1 MNKIVLCDI
10 DGTVANNDHR
20 QHLLKSYKDW
30 DKFFS
35 QLSEDSPIFPIIE
48 MINARFKDGM
58 EIYFVT
64 GRPERY
70 RTETMS
76 WLKKYF
82 KYNFLLI
89 MRKDNDLRN
98 KLTIKKEMLSSIE
111 KKDKVIEVYE
121 NDLDLIEMWEE
132 EGLKTIDI
140 NKLI

>member
-35 QLSEDSPIFPIIE
+35 KLSQDSPIVPIIE

-132 EGLKTIDI
+132 EGLKTINI

>member
-1 MNKIVLCDI
+1 
-10 DGTVANNDHR
+10 
-20 QHLLKSYKDW
+20 
-30 DKFFS
+30 
-35 QLSEDSPIFPIIE
+35 
-48 MINARFKDGM
+48 
-58 EIYFVT
+58 
-64 GRPERY
+64 
-70 RTETMS
+70 
-76 WLKKYF
+76 
-82 KYNFLLI
+82 